1 MTRRLA
7 LALLPLA
14 ACATATP
21 DPQVGSVSHGGDT
34 YAIHAS
40 AGDPSVWKLVI
51 DGQTVLAA
59 PRQRGIATGRSGT
72 SLPAAP
78 RWTICQAEHR
88 PVFAGKRSIAPA
100 RAQSRSSQ
108 SAPSR

>member
-1 MTRRLA
+1 MTRRLALA

-51 DGQTVLAA
+51 DGQTVLCRAA
-59 PRQRGIATGRSGT
+59 TERDCYW
-72 SLPAAP
+72 SLRNFLASRAALDDLP
-78 RWTICQAEHR
+78 
-88 PVFAGKRSIAPA
+88 G
-100 RAQSRSSQ
+100 
-108 SAPSR
+108 